1 MVRFSQR
8 LITVGKGDGVDYPI
22 WNLAMGG
29 GVLIGIVAITHVI
42 VSHFAVGGG
51 FAIAVIETLAVRRG
65 NPAWRALAKRGSLM
79 LILVSTV
86 FGAISGV
93 GIWVTIGLVQ
103 PAATSALIHNYVW
116 GWAAEWGFFILEVV
130 TALLYYATWDKVRPR
145 THLVII
151 WLYAFAAY
159 MSLVIIQGIL
169 SFMLTPG
176 RWLETHSFW
185 DGIFNP
191 SYLPG
196 IVLRTGI
203 CLFLAGAYLTL
214 AALRERDRLARAPMI
229 RLLGWFQVAG
239 ILLAYGGYRWWEHVL
254 PESVRA
260 IFLGGKALLPAL
272 AATRHLALWAL
283 AAYLLVALFA
293 ALAPRSHLWPTAVAA
308 MLAACVFFGA
318 YERLREGARKP
329 FVIRDFMF
337 SNGILVSD
345 IGKLD
350 EHGVLATAVWA
361 ARGSAASQEA
371 MGRAVFRA
379 ECAACHTI
387 DGYLSIRKLVAP
399 VDADMLN
406 GILGTL
412 REEGKEYAGGT
423 YTHQGHVSTD
433 KLDYPLMPP
442 LVGTAAE
449 QEALA
454 VYLLTLQPSHIAE
467 ASHAQ

>member
-1 MVRFSQR
+1 
-8 LITVGKGDGVDYPI
+8 VDYPV

-51 FAIAVIETLAVRRG
+51 FAIAVIETLAVRRR
-65 NPAWRALAKRGSLM
+65 NPALRALAKRSSLM

-145 THLVII
+145 THLLII
-151 WLYAFAAY
+151 WLYFFAAY

-176 RWLETHSFW
+176 RWLETRSFW

-214 AALRERDRLARAPMI
+214 AALREPDRQARAPMI
-229 RLLGWFQVAG
+229 RLLAWFQIAG
-239 ILLAYGGYRWWEHVL
+239 ALLAYGGYRWWEHVL
-254 PESVRA
+254 PGSVRA
-260 IFLGGKALLPAL
+260 IFGGGNPLLPAL
-272 AATRHLALWAL
+272 ASTRHLALWAL
-283 AAYLLVALFA
+283 AVFLLVALFA
-293 ALAPRSHLWPTAVAA
+293 AAVPRLHRWPTAVAA
-308 MLAACVFFGA
+308 MLVGFAFFGG

-337 SNGILVSD
+337 SNGILVSEIAD
-345 IGKLD
+345 LD
-350 EHGVLATAVWA
+350 RRGMLAKAVWE
-361 ARGSAASQEA
+361 ARGTDGSQEA
-371 MGRAVFRA
+371 IGRAVFRA
-379 ECAACHTI
+379 ECASCHTL

-399 VDADMLN
+399 VDPDMLS
-406 GILGTL
+406 GILATM
-412 REEGKEYAGGT
+412 REEGNEYAAGK
-423 YTHQGHVSTD
+423 YTHEGHVATD

-442 LVGTAAE
+442 LVGTDAE
-449 QEALA
+449 QQALA
-454 VYLLTLQPSHIAE
+454 AYLLTLKPSHVAE
-467 ASHAQ
+467 ASHAN